1 MPNVLCP
8 PLTRAKKNPSK
19 PEVSFPVCALI
30 ARSTPHKKQIM
41 PFSKE
46 FFIIDAHGFLHRNYH
61 ALPKLRTSKGEEA
74 GALYGFVNW
83 LVRFLKDKKPRY
95 AAVCFDSKGPTFRH
109 ELYADYKAN
118 RPKADEELVSQLKI
132 ARDLVSAMG
141 LKTTALPG
149 AEADDLMATLAVL
162 GKKSGKEV
170 VIVTSDKDI
179 FQAAG
184 GGVKIWSGAAKEGYK
199 SDEACLA
206 KFNVPCAYMRDYLAI
221 VGDSSDNVPGA
232 EGIGPKTAAELI
244 NKFGHVEAV
253 YKAAEAGDPSIK
265 PGVIKKLLAAK
276 ESVLLSQKLVAL
288 KDDLPLGLGIED
300 FSVNPPLP
308 QELEIF
314 ARRFEFKNLIA
325 FLDSFKKAEPVARPQ
340 TPVQGEL
347 FDFSD
352 EEKPAADPEAVKTD
366 EEYKFA
372 SFEEVLKRA
381 LISKEL
387 FVYAEED
394 ALVLAS
400 SGQCAAFADA
410 LNLGPE
416 REDALFN
423 LFDDD
428 SILKIGHDVK
438 YTFRVLGYEPKAGK
452 FLNCFDG
459 ALAKYCLDPSGEFSL
474 LGCITVNLGVML
486 AVGAGLKERMAFY
499 AQNIWALKE
508 KLETLLKE
516 KDAFKVYAETEI
528 PLMSVLLN
536 MENNGIMVN
545 TAWLKTLS
553 ILLDKEM
560 QSWQKE
566 INQTAGY
573 DVNIN
578 STKQL
583 GVLLFEQLGLPS
595 ARKTKTGYST
605 DEESLETLK
614 KIHPIA
620 EQILKYRESA
630 KLKSTYVD
638 TLLNLA
644 GPETHR
650 VHTNFNQ
657 TGTVTGRLSSF
668 SPNLQNIPVRS
679 EKGRLI
685 RQAFVAPEGKVLLSV
700 DYSQID
706 LRVLAHE
713 SGDEAL
719 INAFKAAADIHRQTA
734 AEVFNVKPE
743 DVTKEMRSGAKAI
756 NFGIVYG
763 QGPLALSQSLGISMS
778 EAKNYIE
785 AYFKRYATVKSW
797 INETA
802 ERARKSGY
810 VKTLFGHVRY
820 IPEFEASSSRLTSF
834 ANRAAV
840 NTVVQGGSSDIIKKA
855 MTDIF
860 AAPEAEGRLLLLQVH
875 DELIF
880 EVPEGRIKETARWV
894 KEKMENAV
902 KLRVP
907 LLAEAKAG
915 RNWNEM
921 GKVI

>member
-1 MPNVLCP
+1 
-8 PLTRAKKNPSK
+8 
-19 PEVSFPVCALI
+19 
-30 ARSTPHKKQIM
+30 M

-83 LVRFLKDKKPRY
+83 LIRFLKDKKPHY

-109 ELYADYKAN
+109 ELYPDYKAN
-118 RPKADEELVSQLKI
+118 RPKADEELVSQLKT

-141 LKTTALPG
+141 FKIAALPG
-149 AEADDLMATLAVL
+149 AEADDLMATLAAL
-162 GKKSGKEV
+162 GKKSGKDV

-179 FQAAG
+179 YQVAG
-184 GGVKIWSGAAKEGYK
+184 GGVKIWSGAAKEEYK
-199 SDEACLA
+199 AEEVCLS
-206 KFNVPCAYMRDYLAI
+206 KFNVSCAYMRDYLSI
-221 VGDSSDNVPGA
+221 VGDASDNVPGA

-244 NKFGHVEAV
+244 NKFGHIADI
-253 YKAAEAGDPSIK
+253 YKAAEAGDAAIK

-276 ESVLLSQKLVAL
+276 ESVLLSEKLVTL
-288 KDDLPLGLGIED
+288 KDDLPLGLSFED
-300 FSVNPPLP
+300 FAVKNPLES
-308 QELEIF
+308 ELEIF
-314 ARRFEFKNLIA
+314 ANRFEFKNLLA
-325 FLDSFKKAEPVARPQ
+325 FKDSFKAEVPAETKA
-340 TPVQGEL
+340 PVQGEL
-347 FDFSD
+347 FDFSED
-352 EEKPAADPEAVKTD
+352 TPQPSSSVKEIK
-366 EEYKFA
+366 EEYKFS
-372 SFEEVLKRA
+372 SFEEVLRRA
-381 LISKEL
+381 LIGKEL
-387 FVYAEED
+387 FVYVEED

-400 SGQCAAFADA
+400 SAQCAAFADA
-410 LNLGPE
+410 LTLSPE
-416 REDALFN
+416 REEALFDI
-423 LFDDD
+423 FDDD

-438 YTFRVLGYEPKAGK
+438 YAFRVLGYNPKAGK
-452 FLNCFDG
+452 FINCFDG

-474 LGCITVNLGVML
+474 LGSLTVNLGVML
-486 AVGAGLKERMAFY
+486 SVGAGLKERMAFY
-499 AQNIWALKE
+499 AQNIWGLKD
-508 KLETLLKE
+508 KLESLLKE
-516 KDAFKVYAETEI
+516 KDALKVYSEMEV

-560 QSWQKE
+560 QAEQKE

-595 ARKTKTGYST
+595 VRKTKTGYST
-605 DEESLETLK
+605 DEESLEVLK

-620 EQILKYRESA
+620 GQILRYRESS

-638 TLLNLA
+638 SLLNLA

-685 RQAFVAPEGKVLLSV
+685 RQAFVAQEGKVLLSV

-743 DVTKEMRSGAKAI
+743 EVTKEMRSGAKAI

-763 QGPLALSQSLGISMS
+763 QGSLALSQSLGISMS
-778 EAKNYIE
+778 DAKNYID
-785 AYFKRYATVKSW
+785 AYFKRYATVKNW
-797 INETA
+797 INATA
-802 ERARKSGY
+802 EQARKSGY

-860 AAPEAEGRLLLLQVH
+860 AAPELEGCLLLLQVH

>member
-1 MPNVLCP
+1 
-8 PLTRAKKNPSK
+8 
-19 PEVSFPVCALI
+19 
-30 ARSTPHKKQIM
+30 M

-83 LVRFLKDKKPRY
+83 LIRFLKDKKPRY

-109 ELYADYKAN
+109 ELYPDYKAN
-118 RPKADEELVSQLKI
+118 RPKADEELVSQLKT

-141 LKTTALPG
+141 FKIAALPG
-149 AEADDLMATLAVL
+149 AEADDLMATLAAL
-162 GKKSGKEV
+162 GKKSGKDV

-179 FQAAG
+179 YQAAG
-184 GGVKIWSGAAKEGYK
+184 GGVKIWSGAAKEEYK
-199 SDEACLA
+199 AEEACLS
-206 KFNVPCAYMRDYLAI
+206 KFNVSCAYMRDYLSI
-221 VGDSSDNVPGA
+221 VGDASDNVPGA

-244 NKFGHVEAV
+244 NKFGHIADI
-253 YKAAEAGDPSIK
+253 YKVAEAGDAAIK

-276 ESVLLSQKLVAL
+276 ESVLLSEKLVTL
-288 KDDLPLGLGIED
+288 KDDLPLGLSFED
-300 FSVNPPLP
+300 FAVKNPLEP
-308 QELEIF
+308 ELEIF
-314 ARRFEFKNLIA
+314 ANRFEFKNLLA
-325 FLDSFKKAEPVARPQ
+325 FKDSFKAEVPAETKA
-340 TPVQGEL
+340 PVQGEL
-347 FDFSD
+347 FDFS
-352 EEKPAADPEAVKTD
+352 EETPQPSASVKEVK
-366 EEYKFA
+366 EEYKFS
-372 SFEEVLKRA
+372 SFEEVLRRA
-381 LISKEL
+381 LIGKEL

-400 SGQCAAFADA
+400 SAQCAAFADA
-410 LNLGPE
+410 LTLSPE
-416 REDALFN
+416 REEALFDI
-423 LFDDD
+423 FDDD

-438 YTFRVLGYEPKAGK
+438 YAFRVLGYNPKAGK
-452 FLNCFDG
+452 FINCFDG

-474 LGCITVNLGVML
+474 LGSLTVNLGVML
-486 AVGAGLKERMAFY
+486 SVGAGLKERMAFY
-499 AQNIWALKE
+499 AQNIWVLKD
-508 KLETLLKE
+508 KLESLLKE
-516 KDAFKVYAETEI
+516 KDALKVYSEMEI

-545 TAWLKTLS
+545 AAWLKTLS

-560 QSWQKE
+560 QAEQKE

-605 DEESLETLK
+605 DEESLEVLK

-620 EQILKYRESA
+620 GQILKYRESS

-638 TLLNLA
+638 SLLNLA

-685 RQAFVAPEGKVLLSV
+685 RQAFVAQEGKVLLSV

-743 DVTKEMRSGAKAI
+743 EVTKEMRSGAKAI

-778 EAKNYIE
+778 DAKNYID
-785 AYFKRYATVKSW
+785 AYFKRYSTVKNW
-797 INETA
+797 INATA
-802 ERARKSGY
+802 EQARKSGY

-860 AAPEAEGRLLLLQVH
+860 AAPELEGCLLLLQVH

>member
-1 MPNVLCP
+1 
-8 PLTRAKKNPSK
+8 
-19 PEVSFPVCALI
+19 
-30 ARSTPHKKQIM
+30 M

-83 LVRFLKDKKPRY
+83 LIRFLKDKKPRY

-109 ELYADYKAN
+109 ELYPDYKAN
-118 RPKADEELVSQLKI
+118 RPKADEELVSQLKT

-141 LKTTALPG
+141 FKIAALPG
-149 AEADDLMATLAVL
+149 AEADDLMATLAAL
-162 GKKSGKEV
+162 GKKSGKDV

-179 FQAAG
+179 YQAVG
-184 GGVKIWSGAAKEGYK
+184 GGVKIWSGAAKEEYK
-199 SDEACLA
+199 AEEACLS
-206 KFNVPCAYMRDYLAI
+206 KFNVPCAYMRDYLSI
-221 VGDSSDNVPGA
+221 VGDASDNVPGA

-244 NKFGHVEAV
+244 NKFGHIADI
-253 YKAAEAGDPSIK
+253 YKAAEAGDAAIK

-276 ESVLLSQKLVAL
+276 ESVLLSEKLVTL
-288 KDDLPLGLGIED
+288 KDDLPLGLSFED
-300 FSVNPPLP
+300 FAVKNPLEP
-308 QELEIF
+308 ELEIF
-314 ARRFEFKNLIA
+314 ANRFEFKNLLA
-325 FLDSFKKAEPVARPQ
+325 FKDSFKAEVPAETKA
-340 TPVQGEL
+340 PVQGEL
-347 FDFSD
+347 FDFS
-352 EEKPAADPEAVKTD
+352 EETPQPSASVKEVK
-366 EEYKFA
+366 EEYKFS
-372 SFEEVLKRA
+372 SFEEVLRRA
-381 LISKEL
+381 LIGKEL

-400 SGQCAAFADA
+400 SAQCAAFADA
-410 LNLGPE
+410 LTLSPE
-416 REDALFN
+416 REEALFDI
-423 LFDDD
+423 FDDD

-438 YTFRVLGYEPKAGK
+438 YAFRVLGYNPKAGK
-452 FLNCFDG
+452 FINCFDG

-474 LGCITVNLGVML
+474 LGSLTVNLGVML
-486 AVGAGLKERMAFY
+486 SVGAGLKERMAFY
-499 AQNIWALKE
+499 AQNIWALKA
-508 KLETLLKE
+508 KLESLLKE
-516 KDAFKVYAETEI
+516 KDALKVYSEMEI

-560 QSWQKE
+560 QAEQKE

-605 DEESLETLK
+605 DEESLEVLK

-638 TLLNLA
+638 SLLNLA

-778 EAKNYIE
+778 EAKNYID
-785 AYFKRYATVKSW
+785 AYFKRYATVKNW
-797 INETA
+797 INATA
-802 ERARKSGY
+802 EQARKSGY

-860 AAPEAEGRLLLLQVH
+860 AAPELEGCLLLLQVH

-880 EVPEGRIKETARWV
+880 EVPEGRIKETALWV
-894 KEKMENAV
+894 KQKMENAV

>member
-1 MPNVLCP
+1 M
-8 PLTRAKKNPSK
+8 
-19 PEVSFPVCALI
+19 
-30 ARSTPHKKQIM
+30 
-41 PFSKE
+41 
-46 FFIIDAHGFLHRNYH
+46 
-61 ALPKLRTSKGEEA
+61 PKLRTSKGEEA

-83 LVRFLKDKKPRY
+83 LIRFLKDKKPRY

-109 ELYADYKAN
+109 ELYPEYKAN
-118 RPKADEELVSQLKI
+118 RPKADEELVSQLKT

-141 LKTTALPG
+141 LKTAALPG

-162 GKKSGKEV
+162 GRKAGKDV

-179 FQAAG
+179 YQAAG
-184 GGVKIWSGAAKEGYK
+184 GGVKIWSGAAKEEYK
-199 SDEACLA
+199 AEEACLS
-206 KFNVPCAYMRDYLAI
+206 KFNVPCAYMRDYLSI
-221 VGDSSDNVPGA
+221 VGDASDNVPGA
-232 EGIGPKTAAELI
+232 DGIGPKTAAELI
-244 NKFGHVEAV
+244 NKFGHISDI
-253 YKAAEAGDPSIK
+253 YKAAEAGDASIK
-265 PGVIKKLLAAK
+265 PGTIKKLLAAR
-276 ESVLLSQKLVAL
+276 ENVLLSEKLVAL
-288 KDDLPLGLGIED
+288 KDDLPLGLDIED
-300 FSVNPPLP
+300 FGVKSPLEA
-308 QELEIF
+308 ELEVF
-314 ARRFEFKNLIA
+314 ANRFEFKNLSA
-325 FLDSFKKAEPVARPQ
+325 FMESFKASAPAETKA
-340 TPVQGEL
+340 PVQGEL
-347 FDFSD
+347 FDFYEDNTQPS
-352 EEKPAADPEAVKTD
+352 AVMKEVK
-366 EEYKFA
+366 EEYKFS
-372 SFEEVLKRA
+372 SFEEVLRRA
-381 LISKEL
+381 LIDKEL

-400 SGQCAAFADA
+400 SAQCAAFADA
-410 LNLGPE
+410 LALSPE
-416 REDALFN
+416 QEEALFN
-423 LFDDD
+423 IFDDD

-438 YTFRVLGYEPKAGK
+438 YTFRVLGYTPKAGK
-452 FLNCFDG
+452 FINCFDG

-474 LGCITVNLGVML
+474 LGCLTVNLGIML
-486 AVGAGLKERMAFY
+486 GVGAGLKERMAFY
-499 AQNIWALKE
+499 AQNIWALKD
-508 KLETLLKE
+508 KLESLLKE
-516 KDAFKVYAETEI
+516 KDALKVYSEMEI

-560 QSWQKE
+560 QSEQKE

-573 DVNIN
+573 EVNIN

-595 ARKTKTGYST
+595 AKKTKTGYST
-605 DEESLETLK
+605 DEESLEVLK

-620 EQILKYRESA
+620 AQILKYRESS

-638 TLLNLA
+638 SLLNLA

-685 RQAFVAPEGKVLLSV
+685 RQAFVAQEGKVLLSV

-778 EAKNYIE
+778 EAKNYID
-785 AYFKRYATVKSW
+785 AYFKRYATVKNW
-797 INETA
+797 INATA
-802 ERARKSGY
+802 EQARKSGY

-860 AAPEAEGRLLLLQVH
+860 AAPELEGSLLLLQVH

-880 EVPEGRIKETARWV
+880 EVPEVRIKETARWV

>member
-1 MPNVLCP
+1 
-8 PLTRAKKNPSK
+8 
-19 PEVSFPVCALI
+19 
-30 ARSTPHKKQIM
+30 M

-83 LVRFLKDKKPRY
+83 LIRFLKDKKPRY

-109 ELYADYKAN
+109 ELYPDYKAN
-118 RPKADEELVSQLKI
+118 RPKADEELVSQLKT

-141 LKTTALPG
+141 FKIAALPG
-149 AEADDLMATLAVL
+149 AEADDLMATLAAL
-162 GKKSGKEV
+162 GKKSGKDV

-179 FQAAG
+179 YQAAG
-184 GGVKIWSGAAKEGYK
+184 GGVKIWSGAAKDEYK
-199 SDEACLA
+199 AEEACLS
-206 KFNVPCAYMRDYLAI
+206 KFNVSCAYMRDYLSI
-221 VGDSSDNVPGA
+221 VGDASDNIPGA

-244 NKFGHVEAV
+244 NKFGHIADI
-253 YKAAEAGDPSIK
+253 YKVAEAGDAAIK

-276 ESVLLSQKLVAL
+276 ESVLLSEKLVTL
-288 KDDLPLGLGIED
+288 KDDLPLGLSFED
-300 FSVNPPLP
+300 FAVKNPLEP
-308 QELEIF
+308 ELEIF
-314 ARRFEFKNLIA
+314 ANRFEFKNLLA
-325 FLDSFKKAEPVARPQ
+325 FKDSFKAEVPAETKA
-340 TPVQGEL
+340 PVQGEL
-347 FDFSD
+347 FDFS
-352 EEKPAADPEAVKTD
+352 EETPQPSSSVKEVK
-366 EEYKFA
+366 EEYKFS
-372 SFEEVLKRA
+372 SFEEVLRRA
-381 LISKEL
+381 LIGKEL

-400 SGQCAAFADA
+400 SAQCAAFADA
-410 LNLGPE
+410 LTLSPE
-416 REDALFN
+416 REEVLFDI
-423 LFDDD
+423 FDDD

-438 YTFRVLGYEPKAGK
+438 YAFRVLGYNPKAGK
-452 FLNCFDG
+452 FINCFDG

-474 LGCITVNLGVML
+474 LGSLTVNLGVML
-486 AVGAGLKERMAFY
+486 SVGAGLKERMAFY
-499 AQNIWALKE
+499 AQNIWVLKD
-508 KLETLLKE
+508 KLESLLKE
-516 KDAFKVYAETEI
+516 KDALKVYSEMEI

-560 QSWQKE
+560 QAEQKE

-605 DEESLETLK
+605 DEESLEVLK

-620 EQILKYRESA
+620 GQILKYRESS

-638 TLLNLA
+638 SLLNLA

-685 RQAFVAPEGKVLLSV
+685 RQAFVAQEGKVLLSV

-743 DVTKEMRSGAKAI
+743 EVTKEMRSGAKAI

-778 EAKNYIE
+778 DAKNYID
-785 AYFKRYATVKSW
+785 AYFKRYATVKNW
-797 INETA
+797 INATA
-802 ERARKSGY
+802 EQARKSGY

-860 AAPEAEGRLLLLQVH
+860 AAPELEGCLLLLQVH

>member
-1 MPNVLCP
+1 
-8 PLTRAKKNPSK
+8 
-19 PEVSFPVCALI
+19 
-30 ARSTPHKKQIM
+30 M

-83 LVRFLKDKKPRY
+83 LIRFLKDKKPHY

-109 ELYADYKAN
+109 DLYPDYKAN
-118 RPKADEELVSQLKI
+118 RPKADEELVSQLKT

-141 LKTTALPG
+141 FKIAALPG
-149 AEADDLMATLAVL
+149 AEADDLMATLAAL
-162 GKKSGKEV
+162 GKKSGKDV

-179 FQAAG
+179 YQSAG
-184 GGVKIWSGAAKEGYK
+184 GGVKIWSGAAKDEYK
-199 SDEACLA
+199 AEEACLS
-206 KFNVPCAYMRDYLAI
+206 KFNVSCAYMRDYLSI
-221 VGDSSDNVPGA
+221 VGDASDNVPGA

-244 NKFGHVEAV
+244 NKFGHIADI
-253 YKAAEAGDPSIK
+253 YKAAEAGDAAIK

-276 ESVLLSQKLVAL
+276 ESVLLSEKLVTL
-288 KDDLPLGLGIED
+288 KDDLPLGLSFED
-300 FSVNPPLP
+300 FAVKNPSEP
-308 QELEIF
+308 ELEIF
-314 ARRFEFKNLIA
+314 ANRFEFKNLLA
-325 FLDSFKKAEPVARPQ
+325 FKDSFKAEVPAETKA
-340 TPVQGEL
+340 PVQGEL
-347 FDFSD
+347 FDFSED
-352 EEKPAADPEAVKTD
+352 TPQLSASVKEVK
-366 EEYKFA
+366 EEYKFS
-372 SFEEVLKRA
+372 SFEEVLRRA
-381 LISKEL
+381 LIGKEL
-387 FVYAEED
+387 FVYVEED
-394 ALVLAS
+394 ALFLAS
-400 SGQCAAFADA
+400 SAQCAAFADA
-410 LNLGPE
+410 LTLSPE
-416 REDALFN
+416 REEALFDI
-423 LFDDD
+423 FDDD

-438 YTFRVLGYEPKAGK
+438 YAFRVLGYNPKAGK
-452 FLNCFDG
+452 FINCFDG

-474 LGCITVNLGVML
+474 LGSLTVNLGVML
-486 AVGAGLKERMAFY
+486 SVGAGLKERMAFY
-499 AQNIWALKE
+499 AQNIWVLKD
-508 KLETLLKE
+508 KLESLLKE
-516 KDAFKVYAETEI
+516 KDALKVYSEMEI

-560 QSWQKE
+560 QAEQKE

-605 DEESLETLK
+605 DEESLEVLK

-620 EQILKYRESA
+620 GQILRYRESS

-638 TLLNLA
+638 SLLNLA

-685 RQAFVAPEGKVLLSV
+685 RQAFVAQEGKVLLSV

-743 DVTKEMRSGAKAI
+743 EVTKEMRSGAKAI

-778 EAKNYIE
+778 DAKNYID
-785 AYFKRYATVKSW
+785 AYFKRYATVKNW
-797 INETA
+797 INATA
-802 ERARKSGY
+802 EQARKSGY

-860 AAPEAEGRLLLLQVH
+860 AAPELEGCLLLLQVH